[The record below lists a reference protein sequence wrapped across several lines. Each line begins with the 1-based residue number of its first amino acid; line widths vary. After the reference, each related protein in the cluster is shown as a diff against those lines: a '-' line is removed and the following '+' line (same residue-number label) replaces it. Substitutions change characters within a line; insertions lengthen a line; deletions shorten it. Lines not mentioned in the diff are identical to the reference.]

1 MTKLLSIIAFLFCFN
16 VSGQFIIDSYR
27 YAGCTTVYETAN
39 AINICNEEDDTDGFT
54 NQTGTDITI
63 ATNGN
68 ADTGTRAVNLLITT
82 ATGVN
87 EITTIDMIGV
97 NDTENVTISFR
108 VAVGQG
114 SQCRPRLPLSR
125 GWSSTVAGSNFS
137 GGSYAT
143 YNITGTAT
151 QNDPKME
158 IQFQS
163 GHASG
168 DNIDIDTLEWTV
180 N

>member
-1 MTKLLSIIAFLFCFN
+1 MRLLFLLLP
-16 VSGQFIIDSYR
+16 FIGFAQVQGAAAASTFFK
-27 YAGCTTVYETAN
+27 GCTTVYQTSN
-39 AINICNEEDDTDGFT
+39 AINICNEADTTTGFT
-54 NQTGTDITI
+54 NQTGSDIAI

-68 ADTGTRAVNLLITT
+68 ADTGTRAVNLIIAT

-87 EITTIDMIGV
+87 EITTIDMAGV
-97 NDTENVTISFR
+97 NNTENVTITFR

-114 SQCRPRLPLSR
+114 SNCRPRLPTAR
-125 GWSSTVAGSNFS
+125 GWASTVAGSTFS

-151 QNDPKME
+151 QNNPKME
-158 IQFQS
+158 IQFLS
-163 GHASG
+163 GHANG